1 MAEPLLDRLTPLLF
15 ERRARGWLVGGS
27 VRDRLLGR
35 PSPDLDVVVTEDP
48 ALIARVL
55 ADRLGVPFFELS
67 HDFAAYRVVMPEGH
81 LDVAALR
88 GGSLEGDLALRDFTV
103 NAIALPLEGGDLIDP
118 HGGVADLEQ
127 RLLVPVGPEAFRED
141 PLRLLRAARF
151 IHVLGLKPGRGVAEE
166 IRRQAFLLPEAAGER
181 ILSELVLTLNAG
193 RSPGAFR
200 VWRELGLLPVFLP
213 ELAGPA
219 ALRRPHPGTTLLGHT
234 AAALERLED
243 ILERPGKWFPGAW
256 EALER
261 RFAVEVDGMVPRPVA
276 LRLAVLLHA
285 LGWAA
290 VPGEQGEEIAAA
302 AEGAKQVGVIC
313 RRLRCSL
320 ALTRM
325 LERVVREL
333 PALNLLSEG
342 SDDGRGSARYLR
354 EASPFVP
361 ECVLTTA
368 AHLLALS
375 PAAPWRKTADEL
387 LIEWA
392 RRESGPVG
400 ALPAR
405 RAPADGRVGAGTR
418 SLLGRGVAGGR
429 ACLGGRRGHRPGGS
443 ARARPRLRGFPPGTR
458 PRGII
463 NGPNLN

>member
-48 ALIARVL
+48 ALVARVL
-55 ADRLGVPFFELS
+55 ADRLGVPFFALS

-81 LDVAALR
+81 LDIAALR

-103 NAIALPLEGGDLIDP
+103 NAIALPLEGGDIIDP
-118 HGGVADLEQ
+118 HGGVADLER
-127 RLLVPVGPEAFRED
+127 RLLVPVGPDAFRDD

-151 IHVLGLKPGRGVAEE
+151 IHVLGLKPGLGVDEE
-166 IRRQAFLLPEAAGER
+166 VRRQAFLLPEAAGER

-200 VWRELGLLPVFLP
+200 VWHELGLLPFFLP
-213 ELAGPA
+213 ELAAPA
-219 ALRRPHPGTTLLGHT
+219 SLRRPHPGTTLLGHT

-256 EALER
+256 EALEQ
-261 RFAVEVDGMVPRPVA
+261 RFAVEVDGLVPRPVA
-276 LRLAVLLHA
+276 LRLAALLHA

-290 VPGEQGEEIAAA
+290 VPSENGEEITAA
-302 AEGAKQVGVIC
+302 AEGAKQVGDIC
-313 RRLRCSL
+313 RRLRCSV
-320 ALTRM
+320 ALTR
-325 LERVVREL
+325 LLQRAVREL
-333 PALNLLSEG
+333 PALHLLSEG
-342 SDDGRGSARYLR
+342 SDGGRRPARYLR

-361 ECVLTTA
+361 ECVLTSA

-375 PAAPWRKTADEL
+375 PAAAWRKAADEL
-387 LIEWA
+387 LAEWA
-392 RRESGPVG
+392 RRESGQTEPFP
-400 ALPAR
+400 L
-405 RAPADGRVGAGTR
+405 DGRLLMGELGLEPGPFLGEVLREAGLAWEAGEATDR
-418 SLLGRGVAGGR
+418 EALLEHVRGYVAS
-429 ACLGGRRGHRPGGS
+429 RRGPGRVVS
-443 ARARPRLRGFPPGTR
+443 
-458 PRGII
+458 
-463 NGPNLN
+463 

>member
-1 MAEPLLDRLTPLLF
+1 MSHPLLDRLTALLF

-55 ADRLGVPFFELS
+55 ADRLGVPFFALS
-67 HDFAAYRVVMPEGH
+67 HEFAAYRVVMPEGH
-81 LDVAALR
+81 LDIAALR
-88 GGSLEGDLALRDFTV
+88 GGSLEGDLGLRDFTV
-103 NAIALPLEGGDLIDP
+103 NAIALPLEGGEIIDP

-127 RLLVPVGPEAFRED
+127 RLLVPVGPDAFRDD

-151 IHVLGLKPGRGVAEE
+151 IHVLGLKPGRGVDEQV
-166 IRRQAFLLPEAAGER
+166 RRQAFLLPEAAGER
-181 ILSELVLTLNAG
+181 ILSEVVLTLNDG

-200 VWRELGLLPVFLP
+200 VWRELGLLPFFLP
-213 ELAGPA
+213 EVAVPA
-219 ALRRPHPGTTLLGHT
+219 SLRRADQGTTLLGHT
-234 AAALERLED
+234 AAALGRLED
-243 ILERPGKWFPGAW
+243 ILERPGKWFPGPW
-256 EALER
+256 EALEKR
-261 RFAVEVDGMVPRPVA
+261 LAVEVDGMVPRPVA

-290 VPGEQGEEIAAA
+290 VPSEHGAEIAAA
-302 AEGAKQVGVIC
+302 VEGAEQVRNIC
-313 RRLRCSL
+313 GRLRCSV
-320 ALTRM
+320 ALTRL

-333 PALNLLSEG
+333 PALSFLSEG
-342 SDDGRGSARYLR
+342 PDGGREPARYLR

-361 ECVLTTA
+361 ECVLTSA

-375 PAAPWRKTADEL
+375 PATPWRKTADEL
-387 LIEWA
+387 LTEWA
-392 RRESGPVG
+392 RRESGQSEPFPLDGRLLMAELGLESGPFLGEVLREAG
-400 ALPAR
+400 LAWEAGEVTDR
-405 RAPADGRVGAGTR
+405 RA
-418 SLLGRGVAGGR
+418 LLEHVRGYVAS
-429 ACLGGRRGHRPGGS
+429 RRGPG
-443 ARARPRLRGFPPGTR
+443 